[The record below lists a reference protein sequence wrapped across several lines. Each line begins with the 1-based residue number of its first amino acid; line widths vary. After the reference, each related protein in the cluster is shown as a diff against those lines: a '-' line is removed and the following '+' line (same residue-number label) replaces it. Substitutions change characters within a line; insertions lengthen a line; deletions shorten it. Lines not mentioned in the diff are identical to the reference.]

1 LYVQAGKDSSSGHI
15 IVEKDLMNLPNE
27 GQELQKYGIEKNIEK
42 DLAVNDEADV
52 NMALRRQLRENVGCC

>member
-1 LYVQAGKDSSSGHI
+1 
-15 IVEKDLMNLPNE
+15 MNLPNE

-42 DLAVNDEADV
+42 DLAVNDEVDV